1 MSPRAGGARGATL
14 RKVAWALAIA
24 TVLLSVTAL
33 TAYLV
38 LRTDGLKLPGLR
50 AERTTQNPTE
60 VGTVIFSGRA
70 DALRAAPG
78 NTVEQDRSDSSVS
91 WIRSSLR
98 TARSNG
104 ATDGVAIE
112 IPPSLLPKGET
123 RRVRVTVSAR
133 RAAGAPPSPFALA
146 YSTGSAGNS
155 GWLVFDAGE
164 DFKDYSFNFVIPRDA
179 STLSHFVGIWSDIS
193 GRGAPLAVRGA
204 TIAPAL

>member
-1 MSPRAGGARGATL
+1 MSPRAGTAQGTTL

-24 TVLLSVTAL
+24 TGLFGVAAL
-33 TAYLV
+33 TAYLM
-38 LRTDGLKLPGLR
+38 LRTDWLKLPGSF
-50 AERTTQNPTE
+50 AERPTQNSTD

-78 NTVEQDRSDSSVS
+78 NAVEQDRSDSSVS

-98 TARSNG
+98 AARSNG

-112 IPPSLLPKGET
+112 IAPSLQPKGET
-123 RRVRVTVSAR
+123 RRVRVTVSAK
-133 RAAGAPPSPFALA
+133 RAAGAPSSPFALA

-155 GWLVFDAGE
+155 GWLVFEASD
-164 DFKDYSFNFVIPRDA
+164 DFKDYSFNFVIPRNA
-179 STLSHFVGIWSDIS
+179 ATLTHFVGIWSDIS
-193 GRGAPLAVRGA
+193 GRGIPLAVRGA